1 MRERILNDESF
12 THAVFIGGNIKE
24 DGTCGVWTECEIFHA
39 KYPQAKCITFNNT
52 GTDLER
58 IKMIASESF
67 VSPTS
72 IDEFTCLF
80 DKE

>member
-1 MRERILNDESF
+1 MYELWDSRVDNS
-12 THAVFIGGNIKE
+12 ANP
-24 DGTCGVWTECEIFHA
+24 
-39 KYPQAKCITFNNT
+39 KYPKAKCIAFNNT